1 MPIALKELAQKID
14 ARVDGDGSRLVSGC
28 APIEHAGPD
37 DITFLANT
45 KYARFLP
52 TTKAAAVI
60 VDARTP
66 CPPHVVKLIAA
77 DPYFAFRSAMV
88 ALYGF
93 RGHPRP
99 ICAAGGGECISAHAA
114 VHPDALIGAATAVHP
129 HATVEARARIGQRC
143 VLYPGS
149 YVGPDA
155 VIGDDCALFPNVVIY
170 DRCILGNRVTV
181 HANTVIGSDGFGYA
195 TSKGAH
201 HKIPQAGIVVIEDDV
216 ELGAGCAIERATM
229 GETRIGKGTKFAD
242 LISIGHGSKIGK
254 HCLFVSMVGLSGSV
268 EVGDFVVMGGQAG
281 AVGHLKIG
289 DKAQIGAQTGITN
302 DVEAGSKV
310 WGTPAVELEHA
321 RRNAVVFRDL
331 YGLAQRVRQL
341 EKELERR
348 EREAGITQAE

>member
-1 MPIALKELAQKID
+1 MSTSLSELAQQID
-14 ARVDGDGSRLVSGC
+14 ARVEGDGSRMVSGC

-37 DITFLANT
+37 DITFLANS
-45 KYARFLP
+45 KYAKFLP
-52 TTKAAAVI
+52 STKAAAVI
-60 VDARTP
+60 IDAKTP
-66 CPPHVVKLIAA
+66 CPPHIVKLIAA

-93 RGHPRP
+93 RRHPAP
-99 ICAAGGGECISAHAA
+99 ICSAGAGGCISAEATI
-114 VHPDALIGAATAVHP
+114 HPDALIGAGTAVHP
-129 HATVEARARIGQRC
+129 HATVEARAKIGQRC
-143 VLYPGS
+143 ILYPGT

-155 VIGDDCALFPNVVIY
+155 VLGDDCVLFPNVVVY
-170 DRCILGNRVTV
+170 DRCVLGNRVAI

-195 TSKGAH
+195 TSKGVH
-201 HKIPQAGIVVIEDDV
+201 CKIPQAGIVVIEDDV

-268 EVGDFVVMGGQAG
+268 EVGDYVVMGGQAG

-341 EKELERR
+341 EKQLERR
-348 EREAGITQAE
+348 ERGTGNPHAD